1 MEENV
6 KQQAFREALDVNR
19 DIYTQS
25 RDGIDAEIDKLKQQK
40 HLLFMDYRKRKSAI
54 IKEFCQPTP
63 ESWAK
68 RQRADAF
75 QLQRIFGGV
84 LNNFKSLTIDRENV
98 SVHFDLTDE
107 TIEFAIRV
115 PLIPFKENVEP
126 DEEQA

>member
-19 DIYTQS
+19 DIYNQS
-25 RDGIDAEIDKLKQQK
+25 VACIDSDIERLREQREMVEQ
-40 HLLFMDYRKRKSAI
+40 DYKKRMKAI
-54 IKEFCQPTP
+54 ISQFNQPTQ

-84 LNNFKSLTIDRENV
+84 FNNFKSSTVDADNV
-98 SVHFDLTDE
+98 SVHFDITPDA
-107 TIEFAIRV
+107 IEFAIRV
-115 PLIPFKENVEP
+115 PLVPFKEETQ
-126 DEEQA
+126 E

>member
-19 DIYTQS
+19 DIYNQS
-25 RDGIDAEIDKLKQQK
+25 AAGIDAEIKRLKEQR
-40 HLLFMDYRKRKSAI
+40 HNLFMDYQTRKKAI
-54 IKEFCQPTP
+54 IREFNQPTP

-84 LNNFKSLTIDRENV
+84 FNNFKSSTVDADNV
-98 SVHFDLTDE
+98 SVHFDLTLDA
-107 TIEFAIRV
+107 IEFAIRV
-115 PLIPFKENVEP
+115 PLVPFKEEAQ
-126 DEEQA
+126 E

>member
-19 DIYTQS
+19 DIYNQS
-25 RDGIDAEIDKLKQQK
+25 VAGIDADIERLKEQRKMIEQ
-40 HLLFMDYRKRKSAI
+40 DYKTRK
-54 IKEFCQPTP
+54 FNQPTP

-84 LNNFKSLTIDRENV
+84 FNNFKSSTVDAENV
-98 SVHFDLTDE
+98 SVHFDLTPDA
-107 TIEFAIRV
+107 IEFAIRV
-115 PLIPFKENVEP
+115 PLVPFKEETQ
-126 DEEQA
+126 E

>member
-19 DIYTQS
+19 DIFNQS
-25 RDGIDAEIDKLKQQK
+25 AAGIDAEIKRLKEQR
-40 HLLFMDYRKRKSAI
+40 HNIFMDYKTRKKAI
-54 IKEFCQPTP
+54 IREFNQPTP

-84 LNNFKSLTIDRENV
+84 FNNFKSSTVDAENV
-98 SVHFDLTDE
+98 SVHFDITPDA
-107 TIEFAIRV
+107 IEFAIRV
-115 PLIPFKENVEP
+115 PLVPFKEETQ
-126 DEEQA
+126 E

>member
-19 DIYTQS
+19 DIFNKS
-25 RDGIDAEIDKLKQQK
+25 ASGIDAEIKRLKEQR
-40 HLLFMDYRKRKSAI
+40 HNIFMDYKTRKKAI
-54 IKEFCQPTP
+54 IREFNQPTH

-84 LNNFKSLTIDRENV
+84 FNNFKSSTVDAENV
-98 SVHFDLTDE
+98 SVHFDITHDA
-107 TIEFAIRV
+107 IEFAISV
-115 PLIPFKENVEP
+115 PLVPFKEATQE
-126 DEEQA
+126 

>member
-19 DIYTQS
+19 DIFNQS
-25 RDGIDAEIDKLKQQK
+25 AAGIDAEIKRLKEQR
-40 HLLFMDYRKRKSAI
+40 HNLFMDYQTRKKAI
-54 IKEFCQPTP
+54 IREFNQPTP

-84 LNNFKSLTIDRENV
+84 FNNFKSSTVDAENV
-98 SVHFDLTDE
+98 SVHFDITPDA
-107 TIEFAIRV
+107 IEFAIRV
-115 PLIPFKENVEP
+115 TLVPFKEATQE
-126 DEEQA
+126 